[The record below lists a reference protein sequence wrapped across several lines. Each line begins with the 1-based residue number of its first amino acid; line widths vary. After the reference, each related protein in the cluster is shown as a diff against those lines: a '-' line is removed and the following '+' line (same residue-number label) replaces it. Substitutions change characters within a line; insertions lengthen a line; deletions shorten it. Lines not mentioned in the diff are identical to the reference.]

1 MNIRNSTL
9 SYSKFLNVLLFCFPV
24 AYLAGNASLIVIII
38 LSSIIGLIGFSKD
51 IYVIKNESF
60 FYLITFFFLTIII
73 STIIDSLSD
82 PRNDHFFKSIA
93 YLRYFFFFLVAS
105 YLVNSQNSILRSS

>member
-24 AYLAGNASLIVIII
+24 AYLAGNASLNVIII

-60 FYLITFFFLTIII
+60 FYLITFFF
-73 STIIDSLSD
+73 SYNYNFDYNWFSKWSKEWS
-82 PRNDHFFKSIA
+82 FF
-93 YLRYFFFFLVAS
+93 
-105 YLVNSQNSILRSS
+105 